1 MDYLL
6 AASSVDL
13 ADAHQLLDTADNLT
27 DRLTALRWIAHY
39 DAPDERTRRLGD
51 FYERWQHEA
60 LVVNQWL
67 TVQAT
72 RPDPSCVEDIR
83 ALLDHEA
90 FDWRNPNKLRALVGA
105 FAGANPIAF
114 HRPDGAGYRLMG
126 EVIERVQASNPQI
139 AARMLAPLTR
149 WRRYATGQEAMR
161 AELERLAAIEP
172 LPKDVFEVLSRALAP
187 AD

>member
-1 MDYLL
+1 
-6 AASSVDL
+6 
-13 ADAHQLLDTADNLT
+13 
-27 DRLTALRWIAHY
+27 
-39 DAPDERTRRLGD
+39 
-51 FYERWQHEA
+51 
-60 LVVNQWL
+60 
-67 TVQAT
+67 
-72 RPDPSCVEDIR
+72 
-83 ALLDHEA
+83 
-90 FDWRNPNKLRALVGA
+90 
-105 FAGANPIAF
+105 
-114 HRPDGAGYRLMG
+114 MG